1 MWIKFY
7 PLLFTLAKIIIHMS
21 VNMLFT
27 LFHLWKTLLKHAKIY
42 FALNSEFQIG
52 GILLFD
58 LNKFWQFFNAEM
70 KKRYSE
76 VAYNAWFKNTK
87 PLSFDKVTKEMVI
100 AVESPVSKGY
110 WEKNLASQLVQEA
123 YAYADMEI
131 SPVFKLAGE
140 EGPERFVTPQPRVQ
154 EPTQPTKSPDEFIQ
168 DLTLNSK
175 YTFDTFVQG
184 EGNKLA
190 AGAALAVADNPGSF
204 YNPLF
209 IFGGVGL
216 GKTHLMQAIGH
227 QMLAEKPD
235 AKIVYIQSETF
246 VNDFINSIKNKTQD
260 EFREKYRTC
269 DLLLVDDIQF
279 FAKKEGIQEEFFHT
293 FETLYNDQKQIVMTS
308 DRLPN
313 EIPSLS
319 ERLVSRFTW
328 GLQVEIT
335 PPDLETRIAILRKKA
350 EADGLSI
357 DDNTLDY
364 IASQVDTNIRELE
377 GALVKVQAHA
387 TIEREDINIDLAKE
401 ALTDL
406 KLVQK
411 NRGLQI
417 SKIQE
422 VVANYFQTSTAELK
436 GKKRVKQIVV
446 PRQIAMYL
454 SRELTDASLPK
465 IGQEFGGKD
474 HTTVMHAVEK
484 IDRAIK
490 TDSDIKSSVYDL
502 KAMLDR

>member
-1 MWIKFY
+1 M
-7 PLLFTLAKIIIHMS
+7 
-21 VNMLFT
+21 
-27 LFHLWKTLLKHAKIY
+27 
-42 FALNSEFQIG
+42 
-52 GILLFD
+52 D
-58 LNKFWQFFNAEM
+58 LNKFWKFFNETMAGNF
-70 KKRYSE
+70 SE

-87 PLSFDKVTKEMVI
+87 PLSYDENSKELVI
-100 AVESPVSKGY
+100 SVESPISKGY
-110 WEKNLASQLVQEA
+110 WEKNLATLLVQEA
-123 YAYADMEI
+123 YAFANVEVN
-131 SPVFKLAGE
+131 PVFVLADNKNQSAERVVMGE
-140 EGPERFVTPQPRVQ
+140 RTKPQPAQPKKVS
-154 EPTQPTKSPDEFIQ
+154 ENPHPTALQQ
-168 DLTLNSK
+168 LNDK

-190 AGAALAVADNPGSF
+190 ASAALAAAEKPGSI

-227 QMLAEKPD
+227 QMLATNPN
-235 AKIVYIQSETF
+235 AKVVYIQSETF

-260 EFREKYRTC
+260 EFRDKYRKA

-293 FETLYNDQKQIVMTS
+293 FETLYNNKKQIVMTS

-313 EIPSLS
+313 DIPDLS
-319 ERLVSRFTW
+319 ERLVSRFAW

-350 EADGLSI
+350 EGYGLEI
-357 DDNTLDY
+357 DNDTLDY

-387 TIEREDINIDLAKE
+387 TIERKDISIGLARE
-401 ALTDL
+401 ALADL

-411 NRGLQI
+411 DRGIKI
-417 SKIQE
+417 SRIQE
-422 VVANYFQTSTAELK
+422 IVANYFQVSVDDLK

-454 SRELTDASLPK
+454 SRELTDASLPR

-474 HTTVMHAVEK
+474 HTTVMHANNK
-484 IDRAIK
+484 IKKQLKTDAEIK
-490 TDSDIKSSVYDL
+490 TAVFEL
-502 KAMLDR
+502 KDMLER

>member
-1 MWIKFY
+1 M
-7 PLLFTLAKIIIHMS
+7 
-21 VNMLFT
+21 
-27 LFHLWKTLLKHAKIY
+27 
-42 FALNSEFQIG
+42 
-52 GILLFD
+52 FD
-58 LNKFWQFFNAEM
+58 IEKFWQHFNHEM
-70 KKRYSE
+70 HSRFNE

-87 PLSFDKVTKEMVI
+87 PINYDKTSHELIISVQN
-100 AVESPVSKGY
+100 PVAKGY
-110 WEKNLASQLVQEA
+110 WEKNLASQLIQSA
-123 YAYADMEI
+123 YGYAGVEI
-131 SPVFKLAGE
+131 LPTFEIAGNS
-140 EGPERFVTPQPRVQ
+140 GPERIVTPSK
-154 EPTQPTKSPDEFIQ
+154 PTKQHFESHAPDEFTQ
-168 DLTLNSK
+168 DLKLNDK
-175 YTFDTFVQG
+175 YTFDNFVQG

-190 AGAALAVADNPGSF
+190 AGAALAVADSPGSF

-209 IFGGVGL
+209 IFGGTGL

-227 QMLAEKPD
+227 QMLAERPQ

-260 EFREKYRTC
+260 KFRDKYRTC

-308 DRLPN
+308 DRLPT
-313 EIPSLS
+313 EIPDLS

-335 PPDLETRIAILRKKA
+335 PPDLETRIAILRTKA
-350 EADGLSI
+350 EAEGLPI
-357 DDNTLDY
+357 DENTLDY

-377 GALVKVQAHA
+377 GALIKVQAHA
-387 TIEREDINIDLAKE
+387 TIEKEDINSSLARD
-401 ALTDL
+401 ALADL

-417 SKIQE
+417 PKIQE
-422 VVANYFQTSTAELK
+422 VVANYFQTSTFELK
-436 GKKRVKQIVV
+436 GKKRVRQIVV

-474 HTTVMHAVEK
+474 HTTVMHAYEK
-484 IDRAIK
+484 INRQLK
-490 TDSDIKSSVYDL
+490 TNADIKHAVLDL
-502 KAMLDR
+502 KQMLDR

>member
-1 MWIKFY
+1 MEVTGSIFKFKY
-7 PLLFTLAKIIIHMS
+7 VTPDEITEDKPQ
-21 VNMLFT
+21 T
-27 LFHLWKTLLKHAKIY
+27 
-42 FALNSEFQIG
+42 
-52 GILLFD
+52 
-58 LNKFWQFFNAEM
+58 
-70 KKRYSE
+70 E
-76 VAYNAWFKNTK
+76 VAENNEAIF
-87 PLSFDKVTKEMVI
+87 
-100 AVESPVSKGY
+100 ESG
-110 WEKNLASQLVQEA
+110 L
-123 YAYADMEI
+123 D
-131 SPVFKLAGE
+131 
-140 EGPERFVTPQPRVQ
+140 
-154 EPTQPTKSPDEFIQ
+154 
-168 DLTLNSK
+168 SK
-175 YTFDTFVQG
+175 YTFDNFVQG

-190 AGAALAVADNPGSF
+190 AGAALAVADSPGSF

-227 QMLAEKPD
+227 QMLAERPN
-235 AKIVYIQSETF
+235 AKVVYIQSETF

-260 EFREKYRTC
+260 QFREKYRTC

-308 DRLPN
+308 DRLPT
-313 EIPSLS
+313 EIPDLS

-350 EADGLSI
+350 EAEGLTI

-364 IASQVDTNIRELE
+364 VASQVDTNIRELE

-387 TIEREDINIDLAKE
+387 TIEKEDINVNLARD
-401 ALTDL
+401 ALADL

-436 GKKRVKQIVV
+436 GKKRVRQIVV

-454 SRELTDASLPK
+454 SRELTDSSLPK

-474 HTTVMHAVEK
+474 HTTVMHAYEK
-484 IDRAIK
+484 IEQQIK
-490 TDSDIKSSVYDL
+490 TDTDIKSAVFDL
-502 KAMLDR
+502 RQMLEH

>member
-1 MWIKFY
+1 M
-7 PLLFTLAKIIIHMS
+7 
-21 VNMLFT
+21 
-27 LFHLWKTLLKHAKIY
+27 
-42 FALNSEFQIG
+42 
-52 GILLFD
+52 FD
-58 LNKFWQFFNAEM
+58 IDKFWQHFNNEM
-70 KKRYSE
+70 RERFNE

-87 PLSFDKVTKEMVI
+87 PISYDKEKHELKISVQN
-100 AVESPVSKGY
+100 PVSKGY
-110 WEKNLASQLVQEA
+110 WEKNLSSQLIQSDYG
-123 YAYADMEI
+123 YAGIELLPIFQVADTN
-131 SPVFKLAGE
+131 S
-140 EGPERFVTPQPRVQ
+140 PERIVTPEPRRINIENKKPVNPGFMQ
-154 EPTQPTKSPDEFIQ
+154 NLQ
-168 DLTLNSK
+168 LNDK
-175 YTFDTFVQG
+175 YTFDNFVQG

-190 AGAALAVADNPGSF
+190 AGAALAVADSPGSF

-308 DRLPN
+308 DRLPT
-313 EIPSLS
+313 EIPDLS

-335 PPDLETRIAILRKKA
+335 PPDLETRIAILRRKA
-350 EADGLSI
+350 ESEGLTI
-357 DDNTLDY
+357 DDNTLNY

-387 TIEREDINIDLAKE
+387 TIEKEDINPSLARE

-411 NRGLQI
+411 DRGLQI

-422 VVANYFQTSTAELK
+422 VVANYFQTSTEELK
-436 GKKRVKQIVV
+436 GKKRVRQIVV

-454 SRELTDASLPK
+454 SRELTNASLPK

-474 HTTVMHAVEK
+474 HTTVMHACDK
-484 IDRAIK
+484 IGKQIQTDTEIK
-490 TDSDIKSSVYDL
+490 AAVFDL
-502 KAMLDR
+502 KQMLDH

>member
-1 MWIKFY
+1 ME
-7 PLLFTLAKIIIHMS
+7 AC
-21 VNMLFT
+21 T
-27 LFHLWKTLLKHAKIY
+27 LFDI
-42 FALNSEFQIG
+42 
-52 GILLFD
+52 D
-58 LNKFWQFFNAEM
+58 KFWQHFNNEM
-70 KKRYSE
+70 RERFNE

-87 PLSFDKVTKEMVI
+87 PISYDKEKHELKISVQN
-100 AVESPVSKGY
+100 PVSKGY
-110 WEKNLASQLVQEA
+110 WEKNLSSQLIQSA
-123 YAYADMEI
+123 YGYAGIELLPIFQVADTN
-131 SPVFKLAGE
+131 S
-140 EGPERFVTPQPRVQ
+140 PERIVTPEPRRINIENKKPVNPGFMQ
-154 EPTQPTKSPDEFIQ
+154 NLQ
-168 DLTLNSK
+168 LNDK
-175 YTFDTFVQG
+175 YTFDNFVQG

-190 AGAALAVADNPGSF
+190 AGAALAVADSPGSF

-308 DRLPN
+308 DRLPT
-313 EIPSLS
+313 EIPDLS

-335 PPDLETRIAILRKKA
+335 PPDLETRIAILRRKA
-350 EADGLSI
+350 ESEGLTI
-357 DDNTLDY
+357 DDNTLNY

-387 TIEREDINIDLAKE
+387 TIEKEDINPSLARE

-411 NRGLQI
+411 DRGLQI

-422 VVANYFQTSTAELK
+422 VVANYFQTSTEELK
-436 GKKRVKQIVV
+436 GKKRVRQIVV

-454 SRELTDASLPK
+454 SRELTNASLPK

-474 HTTVMHAVEK
+474 HTTVMHACDK
-484 IDRAIK
+484 IGKQIQTDTEIK
-490 TDSDIKSSVYDL
+490 AAVFDL
-502 KAMLDR
+502 KQMLDH

>member
-1 MWIKFY
+1 M
-7 PLLFTLAKIIIHMS
+7 
-21 VNMLFT
+21 
-27 LFHLWKTLLKHAKIY
+27 
-42 FALNSEFQIG
+42 
-52 GILLFD
+52 FD
-58 LNKFWQFFNAEM
+58 IDKFWQHFNDEM
-70 KKRYSE
+70 RERFNE

-87 PLSFDKVTKEMVI
+87 PISYNKGTHELKISVQN
-100 AVESPVSKGY
+100 PVAKGY
-110 WEKNLASQLVQEA
+110 WEKNLSSQLIQSAYGYANVEILPTFQVQ
-123 YAYADMEI
+123 DDN
-131 SPVFKLAGE
+131 S
-140 EGPERFVTPQPRVQ
+140 PERIVTPKP
-154 EPTQPTKSPDEFIQ
+154 KSRPLHTSKAPDHDDFMR
-168 DLTLNSK
+168 DLQLNDK
-175 YTFDTFVQG
+175 YTFDNFVQG

-190 AGAALAVADNPGSF
+190 AGAALAVADSPGSF

-227 QMLAEKPD
+227 QMLAERPNSKV
-235 AKIVYIQSETF
+235 VYIQSETF

-260 EFREKYRTC
+260 QFREKYRTC

-308 DRLPN
+308 DRLPT
-313 EIPSLS
+313 EIPDLS
-319 ERLVSRFTW
+319 ERLVSRFAW

-350 EADGLSI
+350 EAENLTI

-387 TIEREDINIDLAKE
+387 TIEKEDINVNLARE
-401 ALTDL
+401 ALADL

-411 NRGLQI
+411 DRGLQI

-436 GKKRVKQIVV
+436 GKRRVRQIVV

-474 HTTVMHAVEK
+474 HTTVMHAYEK
-484 IDRAIK
+484 ISRQIK
-490 TDSDIKSSVYDL
+490 TDSDVKTAVFDL
-502 KAMLDR
+502 KQMLDR

>member
-1 MWIKFY
+1 M
-7 PLLFTLAKIIIHMS
+7 
-21 VNMLFT
+21 
-27 LFHLWKTLLKHAKIY
+27 
-42 FALNSEFQIG
+42 
-52 GILLFD
+52 D
-58 LNKFWQFFNAEM
+58 LNKFWKFFNETMAGNF
-70 KKRYSE
+70 SE

-87 PLSFDKVTKEMVI
+87 PLSYDENSKELVI
-100 AVESPVSKGY
+100 SVESPISKGY
-110 WEKNLASQLVQEA
+110 WEKNLATLLVQEA
-123 YAYADMEI
+123 YAFANVEVN
-131 SPVFKLAGE
+131 PVFVLADNKNQSAERVVMGE
-140 EGPERFVTPQPRVQ
+140 RTKPQRAQPKKVSETPH
-154 EPTQPTKSPDEFIQ
+154 PTALQQ
-168 DLTLNSK
+168 LNDK

-190 AGAALAVADNPGSF
+190 ASAALAAAEKPGSI

-227 QMLAEKPD
+227 QMLATNPN
-235 AKIVYIQSETF
+235 AKVVYIQSETF

-260 EFREKYRTC
+260 EFRDKYRKA

-293 FETLYNDQKQIVMTS
+293 FETLYNNKKQIVMTS

-313 EIPSLS
+313 DIPDLS
-319 ERLVSRFTW
+319 ERLVSRFAW

-350 EADGLSI
+350 EGYGLEI
-357 DDNTLDY
+357 DNDTLDY

-387 TIEREDINIDLAKE
+387 TIERKDISIGLARE
-401 ALTDL
+401 ALADL

-411 NRGLQI
+411 DRGIKI
-417 SKIQE
+417 SRIQE
-422 VVANYFQTSTAELK
+422 IVANYFQVSVDDLK

-454 SRELTDASLPK
+454 SRELTDASLPR

-474 HTTVMHAVEK
+474 HTTVMHANNK
-484 IDRAIK
+484 IKKQLKTDAEIK
-490 TDSDIKSSVYDL
+490 TAVFEL
-502 KAMLDR
+502 KDMLER

>member
-1 MWIKFY
+1 MEEC
-7 PLLFTLAKIIIHMS
+7 
-21 VNMLFT
+21 T
-27 LFHLWKTLLKHAKIY
+27 LFDI
-42 FALNSEFQIG
+42 
-52 GILLFD
+52 D
-58 LNKFWQFFNAEM
+58 KFWQHFNNEM
-70 KKRYSE
+70 RERFNE

-87 PLSFDKVTKEMVI
+87 PISYDKEKHELKISVQN
-100 AVESPVSKGY
+100 PVSKGY
-110 WEKNLASQLVQEA
+110 WEKNLSSQLIQSA
-123 YAYADMEI
+123 YGYAGIELLPIFQVADTN
-131 SPVFKLAGE
+131 S
-140 EGPERFVTPQPRVQ
+140 PERIVTPEPRRINIENKKPVNPGFMQ
-154 EPTQPTKSPDEFIQ
+154 NLQ
-168 DLTLNSK
+168 LNDK
-175 YTFDTFVQG
+175 YTFDNFVQG

-190 AGAALAVADNPGSF
+190 AGAALAVADSPGSF

-308 DRLPN
+308 DRLPT
-313 EIPSLS
+313 EIPDLS

-335 PPDLETRIAILRKKA
+335 PPDLETRIAILRRKA
-350 EADGLSI
+350 ESEGLTI
-357 DDNTLDY
+357 DDNTLNY

-387 TIEREDINIDLAKE
+387 TIEKEDINPSLARE

-411 NRGLQI
+411 DRGLQI

-422 VVANYFQTSTAELK
+422 VVANYFQTSTEELK
-436 GKKRVKQIVV
+436 GKKRVRQIVV

-454 SRELTDASLPK
+454 SRELTNASLPK

-474 HTTVMHAVEK
+474 HTTVMHACDK
-484 IDRAIK
+484 IGKQIQTDTEIK
-490 TDSDIKSSVYDL
+490 AAVFDL
-502 KAMLDR
+502 KQMLDH

>member
-1 MWIKFY
+1 M
-7 PLLFTLAKIIIHMS
+7 
-21 VNMLFT
+21 
-27 LFHLWKTLLKHAKIY
+27 
-42 FALNSEFQIG
+42 
-52 GILLFD
+52 FD
-58 LNKFWQFFNAEM
+58 IDKFWQHFNDQM
-70 KKRYSE
+70 RGRFNE
-76 VAYNAWFKNTK
+76 VAYNAWFKNTR
-87 PLSFDKVTKEMVI
+87 PIAYDKHSHELTISVQN
-100 AVESPVSKGY
+100 PVAKGY
-110 WEKNLASQLVQEA
+110 WEKNLSSELIQSAYGYAQLEV
-123 YAYADMEI
+123 YPTFTIDGDD
-131 SPVFKLAGE
+131 S
-140 EGPERFVTPQPRVQ
+140 PERLVTPKPEAERHQYVEEQ
-154 EPTQPTKSPDEFIQ
+154 QDEFTK
-168 DLTLNSK
+168 DLKLNDK
-175 YTFDTFVQG
+175 YTFDNFVQG

-190 AGAALAVADNPGSF
+190 AGAALAVADSPGSF

-209 IFGGVGL
+209 IFGGTGL

-227 QMLAEKPD
+227 QMLAERPQ
-235 AKIVYIQSETF
+235 ARVVYIQSETF

-260 EFREKYRTC
+260 KFRKKYRSA

-308 DRLPN
+308 DRLPT
-313 EIPSLS
+313 EIPDLS

-350 EADGLSI
+350 ESDGMAV
-357 DDNTLDY
+357 DEGTLDY

-387 TIEREDINIDLAKE
+387 TIEKEDINSSLARD
-401 ALTDL
+401 ALADL

-411 NRGLQI
+411 DRGLQI

-422 VVANYFQTSTAELK
+422 VVANYFQTSTRELK
-436 GKKRVKQIVV
+436 GKKRVRQIVI
-446 PRQIAMYL
+446 PRQVAMYL

-474 HTTVMHAVEK
+474 HTTVMHAYEK
-484 IDRAIK
+484 IKTEIK
-490 TDSDIKSSVYDL
+490 TDSEIKRAVLDL
-502 KAMLDR
+502 RQMLDR

>member
-1 MWIKFY
+1 M
-7 PLLFTLAKIIIHMS
+7 
-21 VNMLFT
+21 
-27 LFHLWKTLLKHAKIY
+27 
-42 FALNSEFQIG
+42 
-52 GILLFD
+52 FD
-58 LNKFWQFFNAEM
+58 IDKFWQHFNNEM
-70 KKRYSE
+70 RERFNE

-87 PLSFDKVTKEMVI
+87 PISYDKEKHELKISVQN
-100 AVESPVSKGY
+100 PVSKGY
-110 WEKNLASQLVQEA
+110 WEKNLSSQLIQSA
-123 YAYADMEI
+123 YGYAGIELLPIFQVADTN
-131 SPVFKLAGE
+131 S
-140 EGPERFVTPQPRVQ
+140 PERIVTPEPRRINIENKKPVNPGFMQ
-154 EPTQPTKSPDEFIQ
+154 NLQ
-168 DLTLNSK
+168 LNDK
-175 YTFDTFVQG
+175 YTFDNFVQG

-190 AGAALAVADNPGSF
+190 AGAALAVADSPGSF

-293 FETLYNDQKQIVMTS
+293 FETLYNDQKQIVMTR
-308 DRLPN
+308 DRLPT
-313 EIPSLS
+313 EIPDLS

-335 PPDLETRIAILRKKA
+335 PPDLETRIAILRRKA
-350 EADGLSI
+350 ESEGLTI
-357 DDNTLDY
+357 DDNTLNY

-387 TIEREDINIDLAKE
+387 TIEKEDINPSLARE

-411 NRGLQI
+411 DRGLQI

-422 VVANYFQTSTAELK
+422 VVANYFQTSTEELK
-436 GKKRVKQIVV
+436 GKKRVRQIVV

-454 SRELTDASLPK
+454 SRELTNASLPK

-474 HTTVMHAVEK
+474 HTTVMHACDK
-484 IDRAIK
+484 IGKQIQTDTEIK
-490 TDSDIKSSVYDL
+490 AAVFDL
-502 KAMLDR
+502 KQMLDH

>member
-1 MWIKFY
+1 M
-7 PLLFTLAKIIIHMS
+7 
-21 VNMLFT
+21 
-27 LFHLWKTLLKHAKIY
+27 
-42 FALNSEFQIG
+42 
-52 GILLFD
+52 FD
-58 LNKFWQFFNAEM
+58 IDKFWQHFNNEM
-70 KKRYSE
+70 RERFNE

-87 PLSFDKVTKEMVI
+87 PISYDKEKHELKISVQN
-100 AVESPVSKGY
+100 PVSKGY
-110 WEKNLASQLVQEA
+110 WEKNLSSQLIQSA
-123 YAYADMEI
+123 YGYAGIELLPIFQVADTN
-131 SPVFKLAGE
+131 S
-140 EGPERFVTPQPRVQ
+140 PERIVTPEPRRINIENKKPVNPGFMQ
-154 EPTQPTKSPDEFIQ
+154 NLQ
-168 DLTLNSK
+168 LNDK
-175 YTFDTFVQG
+175 YTFDNFVQG

-190 AGAALAVADNPGSF
+190 AGAALAVADSPGSF

-227 QMLAEKPD
+227 QMLAEKTD

-308 DRLPN
+308 DRLPT
-313 EIPSLS
+313 EIPDLS

-335 PPDLETRIAILRKKA
+335 PPDLETRIAILRRKA
-350 EADGLSI
+350 ESEGLTI
-357 DDNTLDY
+357 DDNTLNY

-387 TIEREDINIDLAKE
+387 TIEKEDINPSLARE

-411 NRGLQI
+411 DRGLQI

-422 VVANYFQTSTAELK
+422 VVANYFQTSTEELK
-436 GKKRVKQIVV
+436 GKKRVRQIVV

-454 SRELTDASLPK
+454 SRELTNASLPK

-474 HTTVMHAVEK
+474 HTTVMHACDK
-484 IDRAIK
+484 IGKQIQTDTEIK
-490 TDSDIKSSVYDL
+490 AAVFDL
-502 KAMLDR
+502 KQMLDH

>member
-1 MWIKFY
+1 M
-7 PLLFTLAKIIIHMS
+7 
-21 VNMLFT
+21 
-27 LFHLWKTLLKHAKIY
+27 
-42 FALNSEFQIG
+42 
-52 GILLFD
+52 D
-58 LNKFWQFFNAEM
+58 LNKFWKFFNETMAGNF
-70 KKRYSE
+70 SE

-87 PLSFDKVTKEMVI
+87 PLSYDENSKELVI
-100 AVESPVSKGY
+100 SVESPISKGY
-110 WEKNLASQLVQEA
+110 WEKNLATLLVQEA
-123 YAYADMEI
+123 YAFANVEVN
-131 SPVFKLAGE
+131 PVFVLADKQNQSSERVVMGE
-140 EGPERFVTPQPRVQ
+140 RTKPQPA
-154 EPTQPTKSPDEFIQ
+154 QPKKVAENPHPAALQ
-168 DLTLNSK
+168 QLNDK

-190 AGAALAVADNPGSF
+190 ASAALAAAEKPGSI

-227 QMLAEKPD
+227 QMLATNPN
-235 AKIVYIQSETF
+235 AKVVYIQSETF

-260 EFREKYRTC
+260 EFRDKYRKA

-293 FETLYNDQKQIVMTS
+293 FETLYNNKKQIVMTS

-313 EIPSLS
+313 DIPDLS
-319 ERLVSRFTW
+319 ERLVSRFAW

-350 EADGLSI
+350 EGYGLEI
-357 DDNTLDY
+357 DNDTLDY
-364 IASQVDTNIRELE
+364 IASQVNTNIRELE

-387 TIEREDINIDLAKE
+387 TIERKDISIGLARE
-401 ALTDL
+401 ALADL

-411 NRGLQI
+411 DRGIKI
-417 SKIQE
+417 SRIQE
-422 VVANYFQTSTAELK
+422 VVANYFQVSVDDLK

-454 SRELTDASLPK
+454 SRELTDASLPR

-474 HTTVMHAVEK
+474 HTTVMHANNK
-484 IDRAIK
+484 IKKQLK
-490 TDSDIKSSVYDL
+490 TDSEIKTAVFEL
-502 KAMLDR
+502 KDMLER

>member
-1 MWIKFY
+1 M
-7 PLLFTLAKIIIHMS
+7 
-21 VNMLFT
+21 
-27 LFHLWKTLLKHAKIY
+27 
-42 FALNSEFQIG
+42 
-52 GILLFD
+52 FD
-58 LNKFWQFFNAEM
+58 LIKFWQFFISKM
-70 KKRYSE
+70 KANYSE
-76 VAYNAWFKNTK
+76 VTYNAWFKNTHPIAYDRK
-87 PLSFDKVTKEMVI
+87 TSQIQI
-100 AVESPVSKGY
+100 AVESPISKGY
-110 WEKNLASQLVQEA
+110 WEKNLAGQLIQEA
-123 YAYADMEI
+123 YAYANIEI
-131 SPVFKLAGE
+131 TPVFHVE
-140 EGPERFVTPQPRVQ
+140 DHDHPERIVSPKPVKTS
-154 EPTQPTKSPDEFIQ
+154 EPLRSVSNQ
-168 DLTLNSK
+168 DLQLNDK

-227 QMLAEKPD
+227 QMLAERQN
-235 AKIVYIQSETF
+235 AKVVYIQSETF

-260 EFREKYRTC
+260 AFRNKYRTA

-313 EIPSLS
+313 EIPDLS
-319 ERLVSRFTW
+319 ERLVSRFAW

-350 EADGLSI
+350 EAEGLKINDS
-357 DDNTLDY
+357 TLDY
-364 IASQVDTNIRELE
+364 VASQVDTNIRELE

-387 TIEREDINIDLAKE
+387 TIERKDVSIQLARE
-401 ALTDL
+401 ALADL

-411 NRGLQI
+411 DRGLQI

-422 VVANYFQTSTAELK
+422 VVANYFQTSVADLK

-474 HTTVMHAVEK
+474 HTTVMHAHDK
-484 IDRAIK
+484 ISRAMN
-490 TDSDIKSSVYDL
+490 TDTEIKSAVYDL
-502 KAMLDR
+502 KQMLDH

>member
-1 MWIKFY
+1 MEEC
-7 PLLFTLAKIIIHMS
+7 
-21 VNMLFT
+21 T
-27 LFHLWKTLLKHAKIY
+27 LFDI
-42 FALNSEFQIG
+42 
-52 GILLFD
+52 D
-58 LNKFWQFFNAEM
+58 KFWQHFNNEM
-70 KKRYSE
+70 RERFNE

-87 PLSFDKVTKEMVI
+87 PISYDKEKHELKISVQN
-100 AVESPVSKGY
+100 PVSKGY
-110 WEKNLASQLVQEA
+110 WEKNLSSQLIQSA
-123 YAYADMEI
+123 YGYAGIELLPIFQVADTN
-131 SPVFKLAGE
+131 S
-140 EGPERFVTPQPRVQ
+140 PERIVTPEPRRINIENKKPVNPGFMQ
-154 EPTQPTKSPDEFIQ
+154 NLQ
-168 DLTLNSK
+168 LNDK
-175 YTFDTFVQG
+175 YTFDNFVQG

-190 AGAALAVADNPGSF
+190 AGAALAVADSPGSF

-308 DRLPN
+308 NRLPT
-313 EIPSLS
+313 EIPDLS

-335 PPDLETRIAILRKKA
+335 PPDLETRIAILRRKA
-350 EADGLSI
+350 ESEGLTI
-357 DDNTLDY
+357 DDNTLNY

-387 TIEREDINIDLAKE
+387 TIEKEDINPSLARE

-411 NRGLQI
+411 DRGLQI

-422 VVANYFQTSTAELK
+422 VVANYFQTSTEELK
-436 GKKRVKQIVV
+436 GKKRVRQIVV

-454 SRELTDASLPK
+454 SRELTNASLPK

-474 HTTVMHAVEK
+474 HTTVMHACDK
-484 IDRAIK
+484 IGKQIQTDTEIK
-490 TDSDIKSSVYDL
+490 AAVFDL
-502 KAMLDR
+502 KQMLDH

>member
-1 MWIKFY
+1 M
-7 PLLFTLAKIIIHMS
+7 
-21 VNMLFT
+21 
-27 LFHLWKTLLKHAKIY
+27 
-42 FALNSEFQIG
+42 
-52 GILLFD
+52 FD
-58 LNKFWQFFNAEM
+58 INKFWQHFNNEM
-70 KKRYSE
+70 REQFNE
-76 VAYNAWFKNTK
+76 VAYNAWFKSTK
-87 PLSFDKVTKEMVI
+87 PLSYNKKNHEFKI
-100 AVESPVSKGY
+100 AVQNPVAKGY
-110 WEKNLASQLVQEA
+110 WEKNLSSQLIQSA
-123 YAYADMEI
+123 YGYAGIEI
-131 SPVFKLAGE
+131 LPTFVIEGE
-140 EGPERFVTPQPRVQ
+140 EGPERIVTPEPHHASPVQ
-154 EPTQPTKSPDEFIQ
+154 ASKPQEEFNQ
-168 DLTLNSK
+168 DLKLNDK
-175 YTFDTFVQG
+175 YTFDNFVQG

-190 AGAALAVADNPGSF
+190 AGAALAVADSPGSF

-227 QMLAEKPD
+227 QMLAERPN
-235 AKIVYIQSETF
+235 AKVVYIQSETF

-260 EFREKYRTC
+260 QFREKYRTC

-308 DRLPN
+308 DRLPT
-313 EIPSLS
+313 EIPDLS

-350 EADGLSI
+350 EAEGLTI

-387 TIEREDINIDLAKE
+387 TIEKEDINVNLARE
-401 ALTDL
+401 ALADL

-411 NRGLQI
+411 DRGLQI

-422 VVANYFQTSTAELK
+422 VVANYFQTSTTELK
-436 GKKRVKQIVV
+436 GKKRVRQIVV

-454 SRELTDASLPK
+454 SRELTDCSLPK

-474 HTTVMHAVEK
+474 HTTVMHACQK
-484 IDRAIK
+484 IQSQIK
-490 TDSDIKSSVYDL
+490 TNSDVKTAVFDL
-502 KAMLDR
+502 KQMLDR

>member
-1 MWIKFY
+1 MVMQELSFY
-7 PLLFTLAKIIIHMS
+7 LLEEC
-21 VNMLFT
+21 T
-27 LFHLWKTLLKHAKIY
+27 LFDI
-42 FALNSEFQIG
+42 
-52 GILLFD
+52 D
-58 LNKFWQFFNAEM
+58 KFWQHFNNEM
-70 KKRYSE
+70 RERFNE

-87 PLSFDKVTKEMVI
+87 PISYDKEKHELKISVQN
-100 AVESPVSKGY
+100 PVSKGY
-110 WEKNLASQLVQEA
+110 WEKNLSSQLIQSA
-123 YAYADMEI
+123 YGYAGIELLPIFQVADTN
-131 SPVFKLAGE
+131 S
-140 EGPERFVTPQPRVQ
+140 PERIVTPEPRRINIENKKPVNPGFMQ
-154 EPTQPTKSPDEFIQ
+154 NLQ
-168 DLTLNSK
+168 LNDK
-175 YTFDTFVQG
+175 YTFDNFVQG

-190 AGAALAVADNPGSF
+190 AGAALAVADSPGSF

-308 DRLPN
+308 DRLPT
-313 EIPSLS
+313 EIPDLS

-335 PPDLETRIAILRKKA
+335 PPDLETRIAILRRKA
-350 EADGLSI
+350 ESEGLTI
-357 DDNTLDY
+357 DDNTLNY

-387 TIEREDINIDLAKE
+387 TIEKEDINPSLARE

-411 NRGLQI
+411 DRGLQI

-422 VVANYFQTSTAELK
+422 VVANYFQTSTEELK
-436 GKKRVKQIVV
+436 GKKRVRQIVV

-454 SRELTDASLPK
+454 SRELTNASLPK

-474 HTTVMHAVEK
+474 HTTVMHACDK
-484 IDRAIK
+484 IGKQIQTDTEIK
-490 TDSDIKSSVYDL
+490 AAVFDL
-502 KAMLDR
+502 KQMLDH

>member
-1 MWIKFY
+1 MI
-7 PLLFTLAKIIIHMS
+7 
-21 VNMLFT
+21 
-27 LFHLWKTLLKHAKIY
+27 
-42 FALNSEFQIG
+42 
-52 GILLFD
+52 D
-58 LNKFWQFFNAEM
+58 LNKFWQFFINKM
-70 KKRYSE
+70 KENFSE
-76 VAYNAWFKNTK
+76 VAFNAWFKNTK
-87 PLSFDKVTKEMVI
+87 PIAFDPDTKEMTVT
-100 AVESPVSKGY
+100 VESAISKGY
-110 WEKNLASQLVQEA
+110 WEKNLATQLIQEA
-123 YAYADMEI
+123 YAFANLEI
-131 SPVFKLAGE
+131 NPVFVVKGE
-140 EGPERFVTPQPRVQ
+140 SSSERYVIPQAHPEPAKKKTAPISR
-154 EPTQPTKSPDEFIQ
+154 
-168 DLTLNSK
+168 DLHLNNS

-190 AGAALAVADNPGSF
+190 ASAALAAAEKPGSI

-227 QMLAEKPD
+227 QRLQEKPD
-235 AKIVYIQSETF
+235 ARVVYIQSETF

-260 EFREKYRTC
+260 QFRDKYRKA

-293 FETLYNDQKQIVMTS
+293 FETLYNNKKQIVMTS

-313 EIPSLS
+313 EIPDLS
-319 ERLVSRFTW
+319 ERLVSRFAW

-350 EADGLSI
+350 EGYGLEI
-357 DDNTLDY
+357 DNTTLDY

-387 TIEREDINIDLAKE
+387 TIERKDISVGLARE
-401 ALTDL
+401 ALADL

-411 NRGLQI
+411 DRGIQI
-417 SKIQE
+417 SRIQE
-422 VVANYFQTSTAELK
+422 VVANYFQTSVEDLK

-474 HTTVMHAVEK
+474 HTTVMHAHSK
-484 IDRAIK
+484 IAKAIK
-490 TDSDIKSSVYDL
+490 TDTEIKSSVTDL
-502 KAMLDR
+502 KEIIER